1 MGIASTIV
9 TKMLINARCW
19 MSRIGYIWLLQTWIW
34 ELNSQDLGRNEWIS
48 EQVAACC
55 VAEKEDKIEERG
67 DSGGGQE
74 FWFWLGK
81 KRRRRRGS
89 TVRPFLLAPSGV
101 FNLLAPSGVLN
112 VPSKCKEIQ
121 EVRIMYWGFT
131 LVKNFNASILKIQH
145 QLFAHAWPIK

>member
-74 FWFWLGK
+74 CWFWLGN
-81 KRRRRRGS
+81 RRRRSGS
-89 TVRPFLLAPSGV
+89 TVKPF
-101 FNLLAPSGVLN
+101 LLAPSGVLN

-145 QLFAHAWPIK
+145 QLFAQGQVVNANCVRA